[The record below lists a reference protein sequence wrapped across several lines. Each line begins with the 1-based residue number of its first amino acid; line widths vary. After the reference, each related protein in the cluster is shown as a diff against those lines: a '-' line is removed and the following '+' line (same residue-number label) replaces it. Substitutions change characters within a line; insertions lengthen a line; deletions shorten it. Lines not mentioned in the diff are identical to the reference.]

1 MCAGTTSGGQDS
13 CEGDSGGPMVVK
25 VHSAKPP
32 EKVPE
37 TFLLRGRMG
46 GGNLLG
52 SSVGGSGVATGIGL
66 ESTPEF
72 QSFAPGS
79 GT

>member
-1 MCAGTTSGGQDS
+1 
-13 CEGDSGGPMVVK
+13 MVVK
-25 VHSAKPP
+25 VHSAKKSP
-32 EKVPE
+32 KNVAE
-37 TFLLRGRMG
+37 TFLVRGRTG

-52 SSVGGSGVATGIGL
+52 SSAGGSVVGTGIGL
-66 ESTPEF
+66 ESIQEF

>member
-1 MCAGTTSGGQDS
+1 
-13 CEGDSGGPMVVK
+13 MVVK
-25 VHSAKPP
+25 VHSAKNHPQ
-32 EKVPE
+32 KVAE
-37 TFLLRGRMG
+37 TFLVRGRTG

-52 SSVGGSGVATGIGL
+52 SSAGGSGVGTGIGL
-66 ESTPEF
+66 ESTLEF